1 MSTLIVKL
9 PNWLG
14 DILFSM
20 DLLYSL
26 GLRFTKLGLCTS
38 DQHAPLFEIFPI
50 PNSEIIQYKSESWP
64 FLERESILNI
74 SKFQADSGLV
84 LPNSFGS
91 ALLFKYAGVKNLYGY
106 GTENR
111 GILLKGAGKDG
122 GPARS
127 TRIRAAAC
135 NAC

>member
-64 FLERESILNI
+64 FLSVNQFSTSINFKRIQVLYFRTPLVPRFFLNM
-74 SKFQADSGLV
+74 
-84 LPNSFGS
+84 P
-91 ALLFKYAGVKNLYGY
+91 ALKIYMDMEPKIVGFF
-106 GTENR
+106 
-111 GILLKGAGKDG
+111 
-122 GPARS
+122 
-127 TRIRAAAC
+127 
-135 NAC
+135 